1 MSSCLNKSW
10 ELVCIP
16 PAGVQSGILKFS
28 WFRKE
33 QEGEKPSASRQ
44 KLVVL
49 STVQTLLESLQVL
62 VMWIRVSLD
71 EV

>member
-1 MSSCLNKSW
+1 MSSYLNKSW
-10 ELVCIP
+10 KLIFIP

-28 WFRKE
+28 WFREE
-33 QEGEKPSASRQ
+33 QGEKPSAPRQ
-44 KLVVL
+44 KLVVS

>member
-33 QEGEKPSASRQ
+33 QEGEKAFCIQ
-44 KLVVL
+44 AKACCFIH
-49 STVQTLLESLQVL
+49 STDSVRITAGSGHV
-62 VMWIRVSLD
+62 D
-71 EV
+71 